1 MHTRKRHQEMFQDR
15 NKKLQSADKESE
27 SPPGD
32 AKAAKRW
39 SVSSAS
45 SDKTSMS
52 VKTSTFFF
60 STFSSDLV
68 LLLSV
73 YSIHPPEVSVE
84 RSWLVLER
92 NQDRVRVALGPC

>member
-32 AKAAKRW
+32 TKAAKRW

-73 YSIHPPEVSVE
+73 YSIHPPEVSV
-84 RSWLVLER
+84 
-92 NQDRVRVALGPC
+92 DAPG

>member
-1 MHTRKRHQEMFQDR
+1 MFQDR
-15 NKKLQSADKESE
+15 NKKIQSADKESE

-52 VKTSTFFF
+52 VKSSTFFLLPN
-60 STFSSDLV
+60 FSSDLV
-68 LLLSV
+68 LLLFV
-73 YSIHPPEVSVE
+73 YSINPTRGLLKE
-84 RSWLVLER
+84 LLA
-92 NQDRVRVALGPC
+92 DRLRTALGPP